1 MLSSADW
8 EDNIKIN
15 SFEVRE
21 IKEGMEW
28 AIYFKDNEVEF
39 PCSRIL
45 YDDRY
50 YGEVWVYLNDSEWI
64 KDKDLDVLILKL
76 KVLAQSK
83 LAQLKTKLLNNPGL
97 SNLAI
102 AHPNSTENIFD
113 IFYSN
118 IITQK
123 ADEHFFKYK

>member
-21 IKEGMEW
+21 IKEGMKW
-28 AIYFKDNEVEF
+28 VIYFKDNEVEF
-39 PCSRIL
+39 PCSGIL

-50 YGEVWVYLNDSEWI
+50 YGEVWVYLNDSEWV
-64 KDKDLDVLILKL
+64 KGKDLDVLILKL

-83 LAQLKTKLLNNPGL
+83 LVQLKRKLLKHPGL
-97 SNLAI
+97 SKMVI
-102 AHPNSTENIFD
+102 AQPNSNENIFD

-118 IITQK
+118 VITQM
-123 ADEHFFKYK
+123 ADKHFFRNG